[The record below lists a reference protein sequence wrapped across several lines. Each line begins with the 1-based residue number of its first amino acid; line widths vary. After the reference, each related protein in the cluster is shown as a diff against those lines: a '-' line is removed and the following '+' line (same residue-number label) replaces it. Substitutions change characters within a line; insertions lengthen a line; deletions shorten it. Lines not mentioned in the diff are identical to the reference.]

1 MNILSGLSILPIL
14 ISTFSSSTTRPQITV
29 TESEINKAINTL
41 KNENLSTNVDTI
53 EDTLKTNI
61 IKFYED
67 KDYVDTYQLL
77 KLKQYLKKSDYSFEL
92 QDEINLAS
100 VSSKLNLYYDNIPVP
115 TLAPTSSNKL
125 DLKKS
130 ECDECLF
137 EYLNYIN
144 NGYFIGINLS
154 RATVINLYN
163 MIANII
169 NYLPDAIS
177 FIKLLKNSFQLT
189 VSVYIDKVITSIVTF
204 INSIIALI
212 PSGLAGNIFKVIIV
226 ILATATTIIV
236 CLILYFGNIEKGFY
250 VGFRCYNI
258 LKWEWKLECGLNY
271 EW

>member
-1 MNILSGLSILPIL
+1 MNILNSLILLPIL
-14 ISTFSSSTTRPQITV
+14 ISTFSNSTTRPQITV
-29 TESEINKAINTL
+29 TENEINNAINTL
-41 KNENLSTNVDTI
+41 KRGNLSTDINTI

-67 KDYVDTYQLL
+67 KDYVDTYQLV
-77 KLKQYLKKSDYSFEL
+77 KLKQYLKKSDYSFQL

-100 VSSKLNLYYDNIPVP
+100 VTNRLSLCYDNVPVPSSK
-115 TLAPTSSNKL
+115 PTSSNKL

-130 ECDECLF
+130 ECDECFF

-154 RATVINLYN
+154 RTTVINLYN
-163 MIANII
+163 VIANII
-169 NYLPDAIS
+169 NYLPDAIT

-189 VSVYIDKVITSIVTF
+189 VSVFIDKVIASIVTF
-204 INSIIALI
+204 INSIIASI
-212 PSGLAGNIFKVIIV
+212 PSGFAGLVLKAIIGV
-226 ILATATTIIV
+226 LATATTIIV
-236 CLILYFGNIEKGFY
+236 GLILYFGYLEKGFY

-258 LKWEWKLECGLNY
+258 LKWEWNLECGLNY